1 MRAWSV
7 HKCNCNIW
15 TLNNRS
21 RIRDKKRKFKYG
33 TLVSFLLKYFTG
45 FKNVATTMCAGVE
58 MTQCEKKQE
67 RHQFICSPAWNCLST
82 KKEKKKKQA
91 KRITSLMG
99 LSVSGNAHMADVR
112 FKVLDI
118 KIKTV
123 KTLEGSSS
131 WELTFVKPMDI
142 SKTCSLRGLGSSL
155 SIQGWYV
162 CLFMWTLR

>member
-21 RIRDKKRKFKYG
+21 WIKEKKCKFKYG
-33 TLVSFLLKYFTG
+33 TLVSFLLKYFMG

-82 KKEKKKKQA
+82 KKEKKKLA
-91 KRITSLMG
+91 KRIPSLMA

-112 FKVLDI
+112 FTVLDI

-123 KTLEGSSS
+123 KTLEASSS
-131 WELTFVKPMDI
+131 WELAFVKSMDI
-142 SKTCSLRGLGSSL
+142 SKTCSLRGLVSSL
-155 SIQGWYV
+155 SIQGWCV
-162 CLFMWTLR
+162 CLIMWTLR